1 MLSEYSGEGPFF
13 SEKMD
18 ACATIRYSKK
28 GVASKEVCPAI
39 TLIEMMKTAVKK
51 HRDSLILIQEPL
63 DLIKVG
69 ADKKV
74 PPPVPLAKCNTWT
87 WQQYH
92 DDVENFAKASIKM
105 GWLLLFFIV
114 SLIILLLYRF

>member
-1 MLSEYSGEGPFF
+1 
-13 SEKMD
+13 MD
-18 ACATIRYSKK
+18 ACAPIRFAKK

-39 TLIEMMKTAVKK
+39 TMIEMMKMAVKK
-51 HRDSLILIQEPL
+51 HKDSLVLIQEPL

-74 PPPVPLAKCNTWT
+74 PPPIPLEKCNTWT

-105 GWLLLFFIV
+105 GWWSILYIRMN
-114 SLIILLLYRF
+114 IIIN